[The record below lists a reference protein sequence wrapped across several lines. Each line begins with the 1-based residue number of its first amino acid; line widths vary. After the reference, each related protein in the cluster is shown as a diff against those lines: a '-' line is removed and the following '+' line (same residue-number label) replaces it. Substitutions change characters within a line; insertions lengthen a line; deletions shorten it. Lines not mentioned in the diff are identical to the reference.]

1 MHTINNKGIL
11 LSIFLIIALIGHASV
26 PSEANFIRLE
36 KTFKLNSDG
45 SQEFRCNKILKIHSH
60 PAMNSTYGETFIVYN
75 PAYQK
80 LIIHS
85 SYTKMVDGTIVK
97 TPDNAFNEVLPRY
110 ASGATA
116 YNNLKEMVVTHTGLE
131 LGATIYLDYSI
142 ITNSDSNQPLD
153 IKEVLQ
159 ESSPV
164 DECKITIVAPKDKHI
179 SYQLSGLSSLKTIQK
194 NHIEGDQK
202 IISCQLSNIPA
213 ASQELYQPENN
224 PMTPTLWLSG
234 YPSFKEALSNIKKE
248 LSKVRALES
257 ETFAQFI
264 TENLTDDKSKVIAII
279 DHVIKGISLTPV
291 PLDNI
296 GNNVREADEVLRSA
310 YGTEVEKVNLLA
322 IMLRAVDLPA
332 EIIAV
337 TPKYVNVDNCGLKA
351 VKEWLVKTS
360 LNGKERYISVKTIS
374 ATLIPFQGSMY
385 RVSTLDGNILDI
397 PDRKAV
403 LNCTY
408 DIKISTSQADVNTKI
423 EADSELFPIDFQAY
437 VKQWTGSNNAQ
448 VTNNIDGIFTIE
460 FTTTNRISNTDE
472 YFIYKLPEIPF
483 SSRVLNSKRNQPL
496 EIPYLSDV
504 LYDYHISLSDG
515 IELQSIPRIKT
526 INNSVGT
533 FEIETKTQ
541 NSSINIK
548 KKYGIKKQLI
558 YPNEYQLFR
567 TLNNENEVNQGKELI
582 FEIK

>member
-1 MHTINNKGIL
+1 
-11 LSIFLIIALIGHASV
+11 
-26 PSEANFIRLE
+26 
-36 KTFKLNSDG
+36 
-45 SQEFRCNKILKIHSH
+45 
-60 PAMNSTYGETFIVYN
+60 
-75 PAYQK
+75 
-80 LIIHS
+80 
-85 SYTKMVDGTIVK
+85 MVDGTIVK

-110 ASGATA
+110 ALGATA

-142 ITNSDSNQPLD
+142 ITNSDRNQQLD
-153 IKEVLQ
+153 IKEILQ

-164 DECKITIVAPKDKHI
+164 DECKITIIAPKDKHL
-179 SYQLSGLSSLKTIQK
+179 SYQLTGLSSLKTIQK

-202 IISCQLSNIPA
+202 IFSCQLSNIPA

-234 YPSFKEALSNIKKE
+234 YPSFKDALSNIKKE

-264 TENLTDDKSKVIAII
+264 TENLTDDKSKAIAII
-279 DHVIKGISLTPV
+279 DHVINGISLTPV

-322 IMLRAVDLPA
+322 IMLKAVDLPA

-351 VKEWLVKTS
+351 VKEWLVKTL
-360 LNGKERYISVKTIS
+360 LNGKQRYISVKTIS
-374 ATLIPFQGSMY
+374 ASLIPFQGSMY
-385 RVSTLDGNILDI
+385 RASTLDGNILDI
-397 PDRKAV
+397 PDRKAD

-460 FTTTNRISNTDE
+460 FTTTNRIGNKDE
-472 YFIYKLPEIPF
+472 YFTYKLPEIPF

-504 LYDYHISLSDG
+504 LYDYRISLSDS

-541 NSSINIK
+541 NSSISIK

>member
-11 LSIFLIIALIGHASV
+11 LSIFLIIALFCHASV

-60 PAMNSTYGETFIVYN
+60 PAVNSTYGETFIVYN

-142 ITNSDSNQPLD
+142 ITNSDRNQQLD
-153 IKEVLQ
+153 IKEILQ

-164 DECKITIVAPKDKHI
+164 DECKITIIAPKDKHL
-179 SYQLSGLSSLKTIQK
+179 SYQLTGLSSLKTIQK

-202 IISCQLSNIPA
+202 IFSCQLSNIPA

-234 YPSFKEALSNIKKE
+234 YPSFKDALSNIKKE

-264 TENLTDDKSKVIAII
+264 TENLTDDKSKAIAII
-279 DHVIKGISLTPV
+279 DHVINGISLTPV

-296 GNNVREADEVLRSA
+296 GNNVREADEVLRST
-310 YGTEVEKVNLLA
+310 YGTEVEKANLLA
-322 IMLRAVDLPA
+322 IMLKAVDLPA

-360 LNGKERYISVKTIS
+360 LNGNERYISVKTIS
-374 ATLIPFQGSMY
+374 ASLIPFQGSMY
-385 RVSTLDGNILDI
+385 RASTLDGNILDI

-408 DIKISTSQADVNTKI
+408 DIKISTSQADVKTKI

-448 VTNNIDGIFTIE
+448 VTNYNNGIFTIE
-460 FTTTNRISNTDE
+460 FTTTNRISNKDE
-472 YFIYKLPEIPF
+472 YFTYKLPEIPF

-504 LYDYHISLSDG
+504 LYDYRISLSDS

-533 FEIETKTQ
+533 FDIETKTQ
-541 NSSINIK
+541 NSSISIK
-548 KKYGIKKQLI
+548 KKYEIKKQLI

-567 TLNNENEVNQGKELI
+567 TLNNENEINQGKELI

>member
-1 MHTINNKGIL
+1 MHTIKNKGIL
-11 LSIFLIIALIGHASV
+11 LSIFLIIALFSHASV

-60 PAMNSTYGETFIVYN
+60 PAMNSSYGETFIVYN

-142 ITNSDSNQPLD
+142 ITNSDSNHPLD

-159 ESSPV
+159 ESSPI
-164 DECKITIVAPKDKHI
+164 DEYKITIVAPKDQHLF
-179 SYQLSGLSSLKTIQK
+179 YQLTGLSSLKAIQK

-234 YPSFKEALSNIKKE
+234 YPSFKDALSNIKKE

-257 ETFAQFI
+257 ETFAQYI
-264 TENLTDDKSKVIAII
+264 TENLTDDKSKAIAII
-279 DHVIKGISLTPV
+279 DHVINGISLTPV
-291 PLDNI
+291 PLDNV
-296 GNNVREADEVLRSA
+296 GNKVREADEVLRSA
-310 YGTEVEKVNLLA
+310 YGTEVEKANLLA
-322 IMLRAVDLPA
+322 IMLRAADFPS

-337 TPKYVNVDNCGLKA
+337 TPKYVDVENCGLKS
-351 VKEWLVKTS
+351 VNEWLVKTS

-374 ATLIPFQGSMY
+374 ASLIPFRGSIY
-385 RVSTLDGNILDI
+385 RVSTLDGNIVDI
-397 PDRKAV
+397 PDRKVV

-408 DIKISTSQADVNTKI
+408 DIKISTSQADVKTKI
-423 EADSELFPIDFQAY
+423 EADSELFPIDFQAS
-437 VKQWTGSNNAQ
+437 VKQWAGSNNAEI
-448 VTNNIDGIFTIE
+448 TNNNGIFTIE
-460 FTTTNRISNTDE
+460 FTTINKIGNKDE

-483 SSRVLNSKRNQPL
+483 TSRVLNSKRNQPL

-504 LYDYHISLSDG
+504 FYDYSISLSEG
-515 IELQSIPRIKT
+515 IKLQSLPRIKR

-533 FEIETKTQ
+533 FEMETKTQ
-541 NSSINIK
+541 NSSISIK

>member
-11 LSIFLIIALIGHASV
+11 LSIFLIIALFSHASV

-60 PAMNSTYGETFIVYN
+60 PAVNSTYGETFIVYN

-142 ITNSDSNQPLD
+142 ITNSDRNQQLD
-153 IKEVLQ
+153 IKEILQ

-164 DECKITIVAPKDKHI
+164 DECKITIVAPKDKHL
-179 SYQLSGLSSLKTIQK
+179 SYQITGLSYLKTIQK

-202 IISCQLSNIPA
+202 IFSCQLSNIPA

-234 YPSFKEALSNIKKE
+234 YPSFKDALSNIKKE

-264 TENLTDDKSKVIAII
+264 TENLTDDKSKAIAII
-279 DHVIKGISLTPV
+279 DHVINGISLTPV

-296 GNNVREADEVLRSA
+296 GNNVREADEVLRST
-310 YGTEVEKVNLLA
+310 YGTEVEKANLLA
-322 IMLRAVDLPA
+322 IMLKAVDLPA

-360 LNGKERYISVKTIS
+360 LNGNERYISVKTIS
-374 ATLIPFQGSMY
+374 ASLIPFQGSMY
-385 RVSTLDGNILDI
+385 RASTLDGNILDI
-397 PDRKAV
+397 PDRKA
-403 LNCTY
+403 
-408 DIKISTSQADVNTKI
+408 
-423 EADSELFPIDFQAY
+423 
-437 VKQWTGSNNAQ
+437 NAQ
-448 VTNNIDGIFTIE
+448 VTNYNNGIFTIE
-460 FTTTNRISNTDE
+460 FTTTNRISNKDE
-472 YFIYKLPEIPF
+472 YFTYKLPEIPF

-504 LYDYHISLSDG
+504 LYDYRISLSDS

-533 FEIETKTQ
+533 FDIETKTQ
-541 NSSINIK
+541 NSSISIK
-548 KKYGIKKQLI
+548 KKYEIKKQLI

>member
-11 LSIFLIIALIGHASV
+11 LSIFLIIALFCHASV

-142 ITNSDSNQPLD
+142 ITNSDRNQQLD
-153 IKEVLQ
+153 IKEILQ

-164 DECKITIVAPKDKHI
+164 DECKITIIAPKDKHL
-179 SYQLSGLSSLKTIQK
+179 SYQLTGLSSLKTIQK
-194 NHIEGDQK
+194 KHIEGDQK
-202 IISCQLSNIPA
+202 IFSCQLSNIPA

-234 YPSFKEALSNIKKE
+234 YPSFKDALSNIKKE

-264 TENLTDDKSKVIAII
+264 TENLTDDKSKAIAII
-279 DHVIKGISLTPV
+279 DHVINGISLTPV

-322 IMLRAVDLPA
+322 IMLKAVDLPA

-360 LNGKERYISVKTIS
+360 LNGNERYISVKTIS
-374 ATLIPFQGSMY
+374 ASLIPFQGSMY
-385 RVSTLDGNILDI
+385 RASTLDGNILDI

-408 DIKISTSQADVNTKI
+408 DIKISTSQADVKTKI

-448 VTNNIDGIFTIE
+448 VTNYNNGIFTIE
-460 FTTTNRISNTDE
+460 FTTTNRIGNKDE
-472 YFIYKLPEIPF
+472 YFTYKLPEIPF

-504 LYDYHISLSDG
+504 LNDYHISLSDG

-533 FEIETKTQ
+533 FDIETKTQ
-541 NSSINIK
+541 NSSISIK
-548 KKYGIKKQLI
+548 KKYEIKKQLI